1 MTCTSKPY
9 FIAIAI
15 TFLAAIG
22 LPALS
27 ADEPAHVEG
36 GALANPSSRYELP
49 TIEVVSTAPLPGM
62 GVSID
67 KIPSN
72 VKTLSAKDLEGRGF
86 DNLSDA
92 LNSGLGNVNINDT
105 QGNGY
110 QVDVNVRGFTASPS
124 LGTPQGVSV
133 FMDGVRVNE
142 AFGDVVNWDLI
153 PQNAIANITLMPG
166 ANPQFGLNTLGGALS
181 VVTKSG
187 FQFPGTRIDTTGGM
201 FGRRQLQIE
210 TGGHGETTDYFIA
223 TNWYKDSGWADH
235 NPSEVRQL
243 FAKTGFQD
251 DDTDIDLSITAANN
265 VLEGNQ
271 TIPLSYMGNTSQ
283 VYTYPDQVTNKM
295 WMLNLKASQYLNKDW
310 LVAGNAYYRHVD
322 TSILNSNIVGGDNFT
337 SQDPSCL
344 SASDVS
350 LSTCPNA
357 ANIINSINQK
367 SYGTSLQLSDSA
379 PLFGLTNMA
388 MVGLSLD
395 RSRTDFT
402 QSQQAAVVAADRST
416 FSSSDISLQ
425 TSVQGETDYFG
436 LYTSDTLSLSK
447 EFAMT
452 VSGRFN
458 SARVKTIF
466 LAHASG
472 TAGANGDFTYT
483 RLNPAI
489 GFNYNPTPNL
499 TSYVSYTEGMRAP
512 TPVELSCA
520 DSSSQCALPNSF
532 ASDPYLKKVVSRSL
546 EFGLRGK
553 LGLNLN
559 WSFGAFQT
567 RLQDDIRF
575 INTGASTGYFDNV
588 GDTERRGLEFGLD
601 QRNGAWDWGINYSL
615 IDATFQSS
623 FTELV
628 AANSAADSN
637 GNVNVSAG
645 SHIPGIPNQMLKLR
659 LRYSPSETWSVGWS
673 MNAQTSTYARGDEN
687 NKDGKGKVPG
697 FAVFNLDGKYA
708 PWKDWE
714 FSAHVRNI
722 FNRTYST
729 FGNLGMNYLPSG
741 VFNSTGQ
748 AEQFRSIAPPRT
760 VWIGVTYWF
769 DKPQGRSEGAADRD

>member
-1 MTCTSKPY
+1 MTRTNKPY
-9 FIAIAI
+9 AYAYALAVAVSTAF
-15 TFLAAIG
+15 TF
-22 LPALS
+22 PVFS
-27 ADEPAHVEG
+27 ADDSLHVEG
-36 GALANPSSRYELP
+36 GALANPASRYELP
-49 TIEVVSTAPLPGM
+49 TIEVISTAPLPGM
-62 GVSID
+62 GVSMD

-92 LNSGLGNVNINDT
+92 LNSGFGNVNINDT

-187 FQFPGTRIDTTGGM
+187 FQFPGTRMDTSGGM

-251 DDTDIDLSITAANN
+251 DDTDIDLSLTAANN

-283 VYTYPDQVTNKM
+283 VYTYPDEVTNKM
-295 WMLNLKASQYLNKDW
+295 WMLNLKASQYLDKDW

-322 TSILNSNIVGGDNFT
+322 TSILNSNIVGGSN
-337 SQDPSCL
+337 DPSN
-344 SASDVS
+344 
-350 LSTCPNA
+350 NA
-357 ANIINSINQK
+357 QNVIYTINQK
-367 SYGTSLQLSDSA
+367 TYGTSLQLSDSA
-379 PLFGLTNMA
+379 PLLGLGNMA
-388 MVGLSLD
+388 MVGVSLD

-402 QSQQAAVVAADRST
+402 HSQQDAVVAADRST
-416 FSSSDISLQ
+416 FSSSDILLQ
-425 TSVQGETDYFG
+425 TSVQGETDYLG

-458 SARVKTIF
+458 SARVKTTF
-466 LAHASG
+466 LAHALD

-489 GFNYNPTPNL
+489 GFNYNPTSNL

-512 TPVELSCA
+512 TPVELTCS
-520 DSSSQCALPNSF
+520 DSQNPCSLPNAFS
-532 ASDPYLKKVVSRSL
+532 SDPYLKKVVSRSL
-546 EFGLRGK
+546 EAGLRGK
-553 LGLNLN
+553 LDQGLN
-559 WSFGAFQT
+559 WSVGLFQT
-567 RLQDDIRF
+567 RLQDDILYIGTTANF
-575 INTGASTGYFDNV
+575 GYFNNV
-588 GDTERRGLEFGLD
+588 GDTQRRGIELGLD
-601 QRNGAWDWGINYSL
+601 HRKEGWDWGINYTL
-615 IDATFQSS
+615 MDATFQSAFS
-623 FTELV
+623 EAV
-628 AANSAADSN
+628 SANSSSS
-637 GNVNVSAG
+637 GGVEQVSAG
-645 SHIPGIPNQMLKLR
+645 AHIPGIPNQMLKLR
-659 LRYSPSETWSVGWS
+659 LRYRPSETWAMGWS

-687 NKDGKGKVPG
+687 NQDNKGKVPG
-697 FAVFNLDGKYA
+697 FAVFNLDGKYT
-708 PWKDWE
+708 PWTNWE
-714 FSAHVRNI
+714 FSAYVRNI

-729 FGNLGMNYLPSG
+729 YGNLATNYLPGG
-741 VFNSTGQ
+741 VFNSTGNS
-748 AEQFRSIAPPRT
+748 EQFRSIAAPRS
-760 VWIGVTYWF
+760 VWVGLTYWF
-769 DKPQGRSEGAADRD
+769 DKPKGRAEGVGDRD